1 MRNKAFIS
9 LIILCFLDAL
19 GVGILLPIFPDIF
32 YEPSYGLL
40 VGWSNYSHSI
50 LYGLAL
56 VVYPLGTLFGMPI
69 IGAMADK
76 KGQKNTLLLGLKLEL
91 FGFIIAIISL
101 YSQNL
106 IFFIISRVICG
117 FAVGNYAVINSIIV
131 KINDNKDKSLIFR
144 YPILA
149 FILGSIIGPIIG
161 GYCISIFNIQV
172 SMILPFIILIILSI
186 TNLLMLR
193 KFLKDDNIRKAKIK
207 RYNLSTQRVFENL
220 FYIFYKKDISSI
232 VYIFLIFWCM
242 QGVYTQSIAVTLN
255 QSLLYDSIS
264 VSYFFMTM
272 AIASMFSMLY
282 VQIKIS
288 RILKSIFSRILFSLV
303 ITIMMFFVLT
313 LFINK
318 GVILWIAFIV
328 IYVFSSILNT
338 NFYAFFSL
346 KVPDS
351 EQGRV
356 FGGVGQIQYIGYIFG
371 GIIISICNISVLL
384 ITVIPL
390 ILCCLALF
398 LILIKIYTTG
408 LHTYSD

>member
-9 LIILCFLDAL
+9 LIVLCFIDAL
-19 GVGILLPIFPDIF
+19 GVGILLPIFPNIF
-32 YEPSYGLL
+32 YEPLYGLL
-40 VGWSNYSHSI
+40 VGWSNYSHSM

-76 KGQKNTLLLGLKLEL
+76 KGQKNTLILGLKLEL
-91 FGFIIAIISL
+91 FGFIIAIVSL

-131 KINDNKDKSLIFR
+131 KVNNNKDKSLIFR

-149 FILGSIIGPIIG
+149 FILGSIIGPILG
-161 GYCISIFNIQV
+161 GYCISIFNTQI
-172 SMILPFIILIILSI
+172 SMIIPFIMLIIFSI
-186 TNLLMLR
+186 INLLMLR
-193 KFLKDDNIRKAKIK
+193 KFLKDDNIEKPKIK
-207 RYNLSTQRVFENL
+207 RCNLSIKQVFESL
-220 FYIFYKKDISSI
+220 FYIFYKKDISFM

-242 QGVYTQSIAVTLN
+242 QGVYTQSMAVTLN
-255 QSLLYDSIS
+255 QSLHYDSIK
-264 VSYFFMTM
+264 VSYFFTTM
-272 AIASMFSMLY
+272 AIASMFSILY
-282 VQIKIS
+282 LQIKIS

-303 ITIMMFFVLT
+303 ITIIMFFILT
-313 LFINK
+313 LFVNK
-318 GVILWIAFIV
+318 GIILWIAFMV

-338 NFYAFFSL
+338 NFYALFSL

-356 FGGVGQIQYIGYIFG
+356 FGGIGQIQYIGYIFG
-371 GIIISICNISVLL
+371 GVIISISNISVLL

-390 ILCCLALF
+390 VLCCLALF
-398 LILIKIYTTG
+398 LILIK
-408 LHTYSD
+408 TYKIV